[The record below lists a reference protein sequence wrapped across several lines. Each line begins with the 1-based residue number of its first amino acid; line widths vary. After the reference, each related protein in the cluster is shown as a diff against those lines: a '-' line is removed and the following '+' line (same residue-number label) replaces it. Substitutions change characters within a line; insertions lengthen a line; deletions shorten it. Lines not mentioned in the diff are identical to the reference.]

1 MESATDDTTK
11 VTTETYTLK
20 PSASGELTLAAHD
33 KAAVTVNV
41 AVDDNDTKIKAAKT
55 KEDLETATVLTAT
68 DKAIAVLNVV
78 NEDDT
83 LYFSVESPARYTAAK
98 VEYETAEEDEDGNKV
113 WEVLEAENNIYT
125 LPLTNITG
133 TQAVRITT
141 VRDAAKNNEV
151 VFDADLAGVEIGIG
165 KEVLGSSEA
174 RESIGNKAYTESATL
189 DFTVK
194 TKDGYFVNSI
204 TIGDKVITK
213 IEVSGTET
221 DIDEVDFTTAQ
232 TLKVDGLEANLAE
245 DGSNKVSKTVKIG
258 LVKKVYEKDV
268 YFQVV
273 SNQNGTYADVTTN
286 DKIQKIVRNNY
297 PIVYKAAK
305 GAEEAEIK
313 VQVPAGAQ
321 APGLVLGQNSP
332 AINPVSGPSTIAG
345 TGREEYTFTV
355 VLGKVVNLGSST
367 EYSPA
372 SITVSA
378 SGAVSTEPKY
388 NAAITVNRAV
398 EDVAVTVRLMKD
410 DTTKVNLTPEYTEE
424 TVTYTTGDEENKTLY
439 ENGTYVLYAEIAQ
452 NHELESD
459 IPGFSFY
466 KTEKGR
472 NVYRAYITGLKG
484 DLAES
489 ITPKANII
497 FSVKKALGGEGTA
510 TETEPVK
517 DDYAAA
523 KNDVFEVTFRSGS
536 KNGVFTGDKAKVSG
550 ITIAE
555 GDTKTLVATDNKI
568 TFTVPGDAKKG
579 KVTLTVFY
587 GEGEQKDFTF
597 EIADTIK
604 SLKITGTGVKNNAV
618 TQKLDTTAVYQ
629 VTGVKDFSTLH
640 VESKAAETKDGIT
653 GAEMVVSQIDDKGK
667 FTVTASK
674 AANQA
679 SIITITST
687 AEKVAKE
694 EGSTEL
700 VAKELAVLT
709 VTTAAENLEIKS
721 VTQKAVLDNSV
732 VLTAS
737 PKDAKLQKPATFG
750 LMYKV
755 EVAQETGTG
764 APALTSKP
772 VQYFPVV
779 FDSNGKV
786 QPTDMKVVLTD
797 SIGKAWKYTL
807 KVTLTEG
814 EIENGAIKGEPV
826 VKSETVKELA
836 VTTKDP
842 YYEEKLS
849 LTKKTTTV
857 YTGQEEVVVA
867 IPKFGKNTTYQDE
880 PVYGGSVQVFDK
892 NGYEVTNNGFIDAW
906 WDEDTNEIKV
916 SVSRNYWNNNTNE
929 FVSRYDNTDIM
940 AYTLKVVPDAGKKN
954 GDTTVDD
961 NTTTNMYAAPATLK
975 ITIVQGIEKL
985 WANGG
990 DDALNARK
998 IYKQSGKAASY
1009 NMDLKY
1015 NDGGA
1020 SKVYYKP
1027 KAAKAEFTLGTI
1039 SAYGQF
1045 IEADEALK
1053 KLITVK
1059 NGKISINKAYA
1070 VSSDARENVFAV
1082 RVKAVDYA
1090 GNTTETLETYEV
1102 TGQAATLGSIYFTNY
1117 EDGKYYVIPKDAKGV
1132 TVMTMDQL
1140 VNATPIVLR
1149 TGVAEGQK
1157 YYIYEDILKAN
1168 TDYTISYNIKI
1179 GKNQTITAAV
1189 TDGSKTKKVTAK
1201 YTVNYNTEKLGIQG
1215 FNLIDDK
1222 CVAVL
1227 PTGTNAK
1234 GAYTYEFQSNSV
1246 DDAITFNVGYEKDGV
1261 LTSRIDGDRKF
1272 NYSVSVSGGTIL
1284 NSKKTESYD
1293 YGYYKVLPSKK
1304 DMTITLTDKG
1314 TGKAVKTTYVL
1325 TNKGFVTTAAPKV
1338 AVKNNSFYAGL
1349 GSNVELTITKN
1360 GKYDAMYLSAD
1371 QKEYEKSKSE
1381 IQSSYSS
1388 MARLND
1394 IIPLNRTAA
1403 SETIKLGASQS
1414 AVGTYKYN
1422 VTFGTTN
1429 ADGEFVP
1436 QTKAVAVKVTVKAK
1450 AAYKPAAKYTI
1461 DQKVGYVALSGSP
1474 ADYTYTAYGRTK
1486 VENANVKGQ
1495 PNNFDKFFKIDTI
1508 GNSTK
1513 VLRMYDSVKIGDTTY
1528 DTPEKISEYLA
1539 TKEGKN
1545 DLTGYVYYENPKT
1558 NTTEAAKITVTLKD
1572 NKYTAAPINHILDSS
1587 KKLTDAVTT
1596 VKNGKEDVRVLAAY
1610 IKNEEDGTVF
1620 TTEIDS
1626 LRNQV
1631 KVSTTAEP
1639 AKAAYKK
1646 TVMYVVPVGS
1656 SHAEVFAEGKNPTVA
1671 DFEKYGV
1678 PTALKITI
1686 ANPKKGKI
1694 VFKDK
1699 KVLTQVI
1706 TEEEYEKNVT
1716 TRTEVDKA
1724 NLYKQHVN
1732 FDVLPG
1738 AKVTKIALE
1747 KPEEAPYLTISKVPD
1762 VTVDNVET
1770 VHNTV
1775 LITVD
1780 KDKLIAA
1787 QKANTSKKS
1796 LYGAKKA
1803 YKATVEFAQGD
1814 SETISFNITMPTPQ
1828 EYAEAL
1834 AAVQAAEEKI
1844 EALTYGYKDMETAAE
1859 RIVTDVTKEVKLSS
1873 GAVVTAAIDNTNSKA
1888 PTDKE
1893 DGYINVALTVSDA
1906 NYYATA
1912 AEKQPDYVSVMRQ
1925 AKLTKGEIRIKTLAQ
1940 AYNAIEGALD
1950 AKYGIDDEGTN
1961 KATANVTASEVYSV
1975 AKGALDAADY
1985 CDPRFEV
1992 RVTKCDITQPTDEN
2006 TGKLEINVRVS
2017 RSIWERKDVDKTG
2030 SNAYTISQLMTWENV
2045 VSEVKAALEDEDL
2058 VLGNDVTA
2066 DQIKAI
2072 AQNVIGDNKAITV
2085 DFGPE
2090 KTTADGTVTP
2100 VNEHFQFEEAQH
2112 ASEGKPGYVLGTLIF
2127 TYTTKEILLSGKE
2140 KTKTETA
2147 KLTFVNAAT
2156 QNNAEAYVKVKA
2168 FDTKDTA
2175 KTSIENYFNGAD
2187 FTTTE
2192 DLSAAAKEIV
2202 TAAQKQVYSPSGN
2215 ITVAIAKKTVDGKD
2229 VDDIELKTAPGFSAA
2244 GEITAKLD
2252 VTKKDDATPESVT
2265 IKVAIA
2271 KKTQTLKEAEDAAK
2285 KVLDAFT
2292 YTASTTAANIK
2303 TELDKVLAKPAEIK
2317 TEDFKVADGKLTAKI
2332 LITSSTG
2339 AQKYISIEKS
2349 VATAETPAE

>member
-1 MESATDDTTK
+1 MT
-11 VTTETYTLK
+11 
-20 PSASGELTLAAHD
+20 
-33 KAAVTVNV
+33 
-41 AVDDNDTKIKAAKT
+41 
-55 KEDLETATVLTAT
+55 
-68 DKAIAVLNVV
+68 
-78 NEDDT
+78 
-83 LYFSVESPARYTAAK
+83 
-98 VEYETAEEDEDGNKV
+98 
-113 WEVLEAENNIYT
+113 
-125 LPLTNITG
+125 
-133 TQAVRITT
+133 
-141 VRDAAKNNEV
+141 
-151 VFDADLAGVEIGIG
+151 
-165 KEVLGSSEA
+165 
-174 RESIGNKAYTESATL
+174 
-189 DFTVK
+189 
-194 TKDGYFVNSI
+194 
-204 TIGDKVITK
+204 
-213 IEVSGTET
+213 
-221 DIDEVDFTTAQ
+221 
-232 TLKVDGLEANLAE
+232 
-245 DGSNKVSKTVKIG
+245 
-258 LVKKVYEKDV
+258 
-268 YFQVV
+268 
-273 SNQNGTYADVTTN
+273 
-286 DKIQKIVRNNY
+286 
-297 PIVYKAAK
+297 
-305 GAEEAEIK
+305 
-313 VQVPAGAQ
+313 
-321 APGLVLGQNSP
+321 
-332 AINPVSGPSTIAG
+332 
-345 TGREEYTFTV
+345 
-355 VLGKVVNLGSST
+355 
-367 EYSPA
+367 
-372 SITVSA
+372 
-378 SGAVSTEPKY
+378 
-388 NAAITVNRAV
+388 
-398 EDVAVTVRLMKD
+398 
-410 DTTKVNLTPEYTEE
+410 
-424 TVTYTTGDEENKTLY
+424 
-439 ENGTYVLYAEIAQ
+439 
-452 NHELESD
+452 
-459 IPGFSFY
+459 
-466 KTEKGR
+466 
-472 NVYRAYITGLKG
+472 
-484 DLAES
+484 
-489 ITPKANII
+489 
-497 FSVKKALGGEGTA
+497 
-510 TETEPVK
+510 
-517 DDYAAA
+517 
-523 KNDVFEVTFRSGS
+523 
-536 KNGVFTGDKAKVSG
+536 
-550 ITIAE
+550 
-555 GDTKTLVATDNKI
+555 
-568 TFTVPGDAKKG
+568 
-579 KVTLTVFY
+579 
-587 GEGEQKDFTF
+587 
-597 EIADTIK
+597 
-604 SLKITGTGVKNNAV
+604 
-618 TQKLDTTAVYQ
+618 
-629 VTGVKDFSTLH
+629 
-640 VESKAAETKDGIT
+640 
-653 GAEMVVSQIDDKGK
+653 VSQIDDKGK

-906 WDEDTNEIKV
+906 WDEATNEIKV
-916 SVSRNYWNNNTNE
+916 SVSRNYWDNVNE
-929 FVSRYDNTDIM
+929 EEINSYSNANVM

-975 ITIVQGIEKL
+975 ITVVQGIEKL

-1132 TVMTMDQL
+1132 TIMTMDQL
-1140 VNATPIVLR
+1140 KSATPIVLR

-1157 YYIYEDILKAN
+1157 YYTDEDILTWG
-1168 TDYTISYNIKI
+1168 TDFTLSYNTTKI

-1215 FNLIDDK
+1215 FNLIDYK

-1246 DDAITFNVGYEKDGV
+1246 DDAITFYVGYEKDGV

-1284 NSKKTESYD
+1284 NSKKTESFD
-1293 YGYYKVLPSKK
+1293 DGYYKVLPNKK

-1314 TGKAVKTTYVL
+1314 TGKAVKTNYVL

-1349 GSNVELTITKN
+1349 RSNVELTITKN

-1371 QKEYEKSKSE
+1371 QKEYEKSKWE

-1474 ADYTYTAYGRTK
+1474 ADYTDTAYGSTK

-1558 NTTEAAKITVTLKD
+1558 NTTEAAKIIVSLKD
-1572 NKYTAAPINHILDSS
+1572 NKYTAAPISHILDSN
-1587 KKLTDAVTT
+1587 KNLTDALTT
-1596 VKNGKEDVRVLAAY
+1596 VKNGKEDVKVLAAY

-1620 TTEIDS
+1620 TAKADS
-1626 LRNQV
+1626 SNKVL
-1631 KVSTTAEP
+1631 VSTTAEP
-1639 AKAAYKK
+1639 GKAAYNK
-1646 TVMYVVPVGS
+1646 TIMYVVPVGS

-1724 NLYKQHVN
+1724 NLYKQDVN

-1873 GAVVTAAIDNTNSKA
+1873 GDVATAAIDNTNSKA

-1893 DGYINVALTVSDA
+1893 DGYINVTLTVSDA

-1912 AEKQPDYVSVMRQ
+1912 AEKQSDYVSVMRQ
-1925 AKLTKGEIRIKTLAQ
+1925 AKLTKGEIRIETLSEAKK
-1940 AYNAIEGALD
+1940 AIEDALD
-1950 AKYGIDDEGTN
+1950 AKYGRDDEGTN
-1961 KATANVTASEVYSV
+1961 KATANVTSAEVYSV

-2017 RSIWERKDVDKTG
+2017 RSIWKRKDVDKTG
-2030 SNAYTISQLMTWENV
+2030 NSAYAISQLMTWENV
-2045 VSEVKAALEDEDL
+2045 VARVKEALEDEDL

-2090 KTTADGTVTP
+2090 KTTAADGSETP

-2112 ASEGKPGYVLGTLIF
+2112 ASEGKAGYVLGTLIF
-2127 TYTTKEILLSGKE
+2127 THTTKKTLDSGKE

-2147 KLTFVNAAT
+2147 KLTFVNSVP
-2156 QNNAEAYVKVKA
+2156 QNDAEAYVKVKA

-2187 FTTTE
+2187 CTTTE

-2229 VDDIELKTAPGFSAA
+2229 VDDIKLKTAPSFSAA
-2244 GEITAKLD
+2244 GEITAKLN
-2252 VTKKDDATPESVT
+2252 VTMKDDTTPVVATVT
-2265 IKVAIA
+2265 VKVA

-2303 TELDKVLAKPAEIK
+2303 TELDKVLAKPATINA
-2317 TEDFKVADGKLTAKI
+2317 EDFKIADGKLTAKI